1 MQQHL
6 PILREIYKVLTA
18 ERVHESELAQTIKN
32 YRNLLIDLSPM
43 NFSTEASEL
52 DIHLVNGKAIG
63 STWAATCLDGAIRTQ
78 RFVKGISE
86 AIKNLQTVKKKPIH
100 ILYAG
105 SGPFATLILP
115 ILAVSSETEI
125 QVSLLEINAESF
137 ANVQQVFNQLNFDK
151 FINTFANADATTYQI
166 PNGESVDILVSETML
181 HSLKEEP
188 QVSIVINLMSQL
200 RQDVI
205 LIPENIILEI
215 GLLHPREI
223 TTEENF
229 KKLAT
234 IFELKKE
241 KLPDFKVTKQEDSQI
256 VAFPKV
262 TVNLPPKWLQHYHQL
277 AIFTEIQVYQQY
289 WIRTDENGLTTP
301 WIIENT
307 SQFENKETAIT
318 LQYKIDSNP
327 GIMYTFDSKKIS

>member
-1 MQQHL
+1 MEQNL
-6 PILREIYKVLTA
+6 IILREIYKVLTA
-18 ERVHESELAQTIKN
+18 ETVHESELAQTIKN
-32 YRNLLIDLSPM
+32 YRDLLINLSPI
-43 NFSTEASEL
+43 NFSSEASEC
-52 DIHLVNGKAIG
+52 DIHLTNGKAIA
-63 STWAATCLDGAIRTQ
+63 TAWAASCLDGAIRTQ
-78 RFVKGISE
+78 QFIRGISE
-86 AIKNLQTVKKKPIH
+86 AIKSLQTTKKRPIH

-115 ILAVSSETEI
+115 ILAVSSEAEI

-137 ANVQQVFNQLNFDK
+137 ANVQQVFSQLNFDT
-151 FINTFANADATTYQI
+151 FVNTFANVDATTYQI

-200 RQDVI
+200 RNDVI

-215 GLLHPREI
+215 GFLHPKEI

-229 KKLAT
+229 KTLAT

-241 KLPDFKVTKQEDSQI
+241 KLPDFKVTKLEGSQS

-262 TVNLPPKWLQHYHQL
+262 TVNLPSEWLQHYHQL

-289 WIRTDENGLTTP
+289 WIHTNENGLTTP
-301 WIIENT
+301 LIIENT
-307 SQFENKETAIT
+307 SQFENTETSIT
-318 LQYKIDSNP
+318 FQYKIDSNP
-327 GIMYTFDSKKIS
+327 GIMYTFDSNKIS